1 MSVDD
6 LATQLCKR
14 LDSLKTARQVHELV
28 WKECFLLTDP
38 VRASGFDGFVMNAN
52 EISAAIAKIMDSTAI
67 DAKRTLASS
76 VQSGMTPA
84 NSLWFKM
91 QVANQS
97 DDEAKWLEEAS
108 ELLWENIHNAN
119 FDSESGDCMDDCMG
133 AGWFGLFID
142 EDRENGGLHFEHW
155 ALSSIYCAASKPGG
169 MIDTVFRPFRM
180 SAEAAV
186 SAYSKTGDSL
196 PDTIAERAKLHPDEM
211 FDFLWAI
218 YPRRVSVP
226 NAVRSKNLPI
236 ASVTIAIKDKAVVR
250 ESGFHEMPVVVARW
264 KKIPDS
270 VYATGP
276 VLDALPDIRSLNN
289 IKTLEYANLDMAVS
303 GMWIAEDD
311 GVLNPRSIRVGPRKI
326 IVANSVDSM
335 KPLQPA
341 TNFQVAFTEI
351 EKLQGSIRKILLAD
365 QLQPQDG
372 PAMTA
377 TEVHVRVDLVRQL
390 LGPIYGR
397 LQAEYLQPLI
407 TRCFG
412 VAYRAGIF
420 APPPDSLV
428 NRDFTIR
435 YVSPLARAQKLE
447 EVSAI
452 ERLYADAAQMATID
466 ATILDNIDND
476 EAVRIL
482 SKDLGVPMSMIRTP
496 DQVQKL
502 RGDRQAAQL
511 QQQAQQKAIET
522 NGNVQQGIGL
532 AAANQA
538 MAA

>member
-1 MSVDD
+1 MDD
-6 LATQLCKR
+6 LATSLCKR
-14 LDSLKTARQVHELV
+14 LDSLKSARQVHELV

-91 QVANQS
+91 TVANQS

-119 FDSESGDCMDDCMG
+119 FDSESSDCLDDCMG

-142 EDRENGGLHFEHW
+142 EDKENGGLHFEHW
-155 ALSSIYCAASKPGG
+155 PLSSIYCASSKPGG
-169 MIDTVFRPFRM
+169 TIDTVFRPFRM
-180 SAEAAV
+180 TAEAAV
-186 SAYSKTGDSL
+186 NAYSQRGDTL
-196 PDTIAERAKLHPDEM
+196 PDTIVQRAKLQPDEM

-218 YPRRVSVP
+218 YPRRVSIK
-226 NAVRSKNLPI
+226 NAIRSKNLPI
-236 ASVTIAIKDKAVVR
+236 ASCTIALKDKTTVR
-250 ESGFHEMPVVVARW
+250 ESGYHEMPVVVARW

-276 VLDALPDIRSLNN
+276 VLDALPDIRSINS

-311 GVLNPRSIRVGPRKI
+311 GVLNPRTIKVGPRKI
-326 IVANSVDSM
+326 VVANSVDSM

-351 EKLQGSIRKILLAD
+351 DKLQASIRKILLAD

-407 TRCFG
+407 SRCFG

-420 APPPDSLV
+420 SPPPDSLV

-452 ERLYADAAQMATID
+452 ERLYADAAQMASID

-476 EAVRIL
+476 EAVRVL
-482 SKDLGVPMSMIRTP
+482 SRDLGVPMSIIRTP
-496 DQVQKL
+496 DQVKQL
-502 RGDRQAAQL
+502 RGDRQAARL
-511 QQQAQQKAIET
+511 QQQQQEQSIATQGAI
-522 NGNVQQGIGL
+522 QQGVGL
-532 AAANQA
+532 AAVNK
-538 MAA
+538 AAA